1 MAKAGVNKRTL
12 SQLLSTKFAITMIN
26 WLIDDEGQ
34 LFSRGGQDA
43 KHTVAGI
50 TGFTASSHFH
60 DDVHIVGYDST
71 NGVVSAIDVVADT
84 EIVIKSTLTNAPT
97 DIIRYGEFMFVATGR
112 TGDFLHRIERILA
125 YDAQTVDFTVGLT
138 ITGGTSG
145 ATAKILGDEYSGAT
159 GTLVL
164 GDIVGIFKNNETITD
179 GAKKI
184 DYDNETG
191 NFAPGLRLTGQTS
204 GATANII
211 EVLDAG
217 ATGTL
222 RLSDVVGT
230 FQDGEVIKDTN
241 TGSADADGVVT
252 ADDGSATVDGI
263 LGYQAT
269 EITISVKAEI
279 LHTFIASAGSLAGG
293 RIFTGGIGGR
303 AAEIENGK
311 DVVRFTKSDDGNL
324 LSFND
329 SDDWD
334 LGGANANADLGNDIK
349 NKNAG
354 AVNSLT
360 NKNDQIVIGYESG
373 ESRHTITADGT
384 SGVLKQNITTDFQK
398 LNQGWKKGAITN
410 EYGVFYLADD
420 GLHKLLGSTDT
431 LISSNLGLDYFDDV
445 TFTNSK
451 IIHAPKQRIIM
462 ATYGKDSTS
471 NNEILWYNTETG
483 AIGIFREWLLNTF
496 SVDRAGD
503 LFAGDALSGKFHK
516 LFDGFTDNGKGIPTE
531 FKQEMGGSTLNVT
544 SRLDKFFIQAVLFED
559 DEVNID
565 FDIIDIEGNI
575 QDGKLEKKIVG
586 RAPIGLL
593 ASWGT
598 AGWGTSGWGTGS
610 GGAEIATQIYDGD
623 AVIPEYYRLFITI
636 KSNTKTPR
644 VINWF
649 AINSTEIAQVRTN
662 LLVNRN

>member
-1 MAKAGVNKRTL
+1 MTDRSIKLLNREAISQEVSLMAKDGVNRRQL
-12 SQLLSTKFAITMIN
+12 SQLLSNNFASTMIN
-26 WLIDDEGQ
+26 WLIDDEGK
-34 LFSRGGQDA
+34 LFSRGGQNA
-43 KHTVAGI
+43 KVTVAGI

-71 NGVVSAIDVVADT
+71 NGVVSAFDVVLGT
-84 EIVIKSTLTNAPT
+84 EVVIKNSLTNAPT
-97 DIIRYGEFMFVATGR
+97 DIIKYGEFMFVATGR
-112 TGDFLHRIERILA
+112 TGDFLHRIERTLS
-125 YDAQTVDFTVGLT
+125 YDAQSANYTVGLT

-145 ATAKILGDEYSGAT
+145 ATAKILLDTDAGAT

-164 GDIVGIFKNNETITD
+164 GDIVGVFENNEALTD
-179 GAKKI
+179 
-184 DYDNETG
+184 
-191 NFAPGLRLTGQTS
+191 S
-204 GATANII
+204 
-211 EVLDAG
+211 
-217 ATGTL
+217 
-222 RLSDVVGT
+222 S
-230 FQDGEVIKDTN
+230 
-241 TGSADADGVVT
+241 TGSAI
-252 ADDGSATVDGI
+252 VDGT

-269 EITISVKAEI
+269 EITVSVKADV
-279 LHTFIASAGSLAGG
+279 LHSFIASAGSLAGG
-293 RIFTGGIGGR
+293 RIFTGGIGWR
-303 AAEIENGK
+303 SANEVNGK

-329 SDDWD
+329 ADDWN
-334 LGGANANADLGNDIK
+334 LGGADANANLGNDIK

-354 AVNSLT
+354 QVNSLT
-360 NKNDQIVIGYESG
+360 NKNNQVVIGYQDG
-373 ESRHTITADGT
+373 EVRFTITAEGT
-384 SGVLKQNITTDFQK
+384 SGTLKQNIAIDFQK

-451 IIHAPKQRIIM
+451 IIHVPKQRIVM
-462 ATYGKDSTS
+462 ATYGKDSTT
-471 NNEILWYNTETG
+471 NNELIWYNTETG

-496 SVDRAGD
+496 SVDSEGNV
-503 LFAGDALSGKFHK
+503 FSGDALSGQFHK

-531 FKQEMGGSTLNVT
+531 FKQEMSGKQLSST
-544 SRLDKFFIQAVLFED
+544 SRLDKFFIQAVLFEG

-565 FDIIDIEGNI
+565 FDTIDIEGNA
-575 QDGKLEKKIVG
+575 QDGTLEMKIVG

-598 AGWGTSGWGTGS
+598 TGWGTSGWGTGS
-610 GGAEIATQIYDGD
+610 GGANVATQIYDGD

-644 VINWF
+644 ILNWF
-649 AINSTEIAQVRTN
+649 ETKGETIGQVRTN
-662 LLVNRN
+662 LLVDRN